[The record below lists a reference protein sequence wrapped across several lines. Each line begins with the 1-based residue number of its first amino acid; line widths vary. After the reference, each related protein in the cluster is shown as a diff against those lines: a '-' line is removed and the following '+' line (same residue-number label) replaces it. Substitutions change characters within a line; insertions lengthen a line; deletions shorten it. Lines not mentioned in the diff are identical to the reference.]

1 MCTTIFFY
9 VIIILCNL
17 SLQEALRKDLGSLA
31 QVIYILTR
39 QLEWPTSIIS
49 TIIFYQ
55 YKEDILLHQLPHL
68 MHVVLIS

>member
-1 MCTTIFFY
+1 MTIFFY

-55 YKEDILLHQLPHL
+55 Y
-68 MHVVLIS
+68 